1 MSAIGSGS
9 GLAQQLLVA
18 AATVLGCAA
27 AVIVLWTRLHRSPP
41 QDGQPRR
48 LLMVAFLALVAAGVM
63 LVISDAVGDAVAFL
77 IIAVIAA
84 LLGALVPRGTAT
96 NEGPLNDA

>member
-18 AATVLGCAA
+18 AATVLGCAPV
-27 AVIVLWTRLHRSPP
+27 VIVLWTRLLRSPP

-96 NEGPLNDA
+96 NEGPHNDA